1 MMFGATNMSRT
12 EIVKRII
19 DDKAVAV
26 IRLRKSENFLKVAE
40 ALYEGG
46 ISILEI
52 TMTTPNALALI
63 KETVARMPKDVLIGA
78 GSVLDAETA
87 KRVIDAGARYVVSP
101 VFKPVIIQ
109 IAHQNDVPA
118 MPGCFSPTE
127 ILNAHEQG
135 ADVIKVFPADILGM
149 AFFKGIKAP
158 MPFLNLMPTGGVT
171 LTNAGEWIRAGACAV
186 GVGSALVDNKA
197 IEAGNF
203 TQLTESAKIL
213 RQSLSKAQED

>member
-1 MMFGATNMSRT
+1 MMFGATNMSRI

-26 IRLRKSENFLKVAE
+26 IRLRTSQNFLKVGE

-63 KETVARMPKDVLIGA
+63 EETVARMPKDVLIGA

-87 KRVIDAGARYVVSP
+87 KRVIDAGSRYVVSP
-101 VFKPVIIQ
+101 VFKPAIIQ

-171 LTNAGEWIRAGACAV
+171 LTNAGDWIKAGACAV

-203 TQLTESAKIL
+203 IKLTENAKIL
-213 RQSLSKAQED
+213 RQSLLKAQES

>member
-1 MMFGATNMSRT
+1 MSRI

-26 IRLRKSENFLKVAE
+26 IRLRTSQNFLKAAE
-40 ALYEGG
+40 ALYEGE

-63 KETVARMPKDVLIGA
+63 EETVARMPKDVLIGA

-101 VFKPVIIQ
+101 VFKAEIIQ

-171 LTNAGEWIRAGACAV
+171 LTNAGEWIKAGACAV

-203 TQLTESAKIL
+203 IQLTENAKIL
-213 RQSLSKAQED
+213 RQSLWKAQQG

>member
-1 MMFGATNMSRT
+1 MMFGATNMSRI

-19 DDKAVAV
+19 GDKAVAV
-26 IRLRKSENFLKVAE
+26 IRLRTSQNFLKVAE

-87 KRVIDAGARYVVSP
+87 KKVIHSGAKYVVSP

-109 IAHQNDVPA
+109 IAHQQDVPA

-127 ILNAHEQG
+127 ILTAHEQG

-171 LTNAGEWIRAGACAV
+171 LTNAGEWIKAGACAV

-203 TQLTESAKIL
+203 IQLTENAKIL

>member
-1 MMFGATNMSRT
+1 MSRT
-12 EIVKRII
+12 KIVERII

-26 IRLRKSENFLKVAE
+26 IRLRKSQNFLKVAE

-63 KETVARMPKDVLIGA
+63 KETVAQMPDDVLIGA
-78 GSVLDAETA
+78 GSVLDADTA
-87 KRVIDAGARYVVSP
+87 QRVINAGARYVVSP
-101 VFKPVIIQ
+101 VFKPQIIQ
-109 IAHQNDVPA
+109 IARQNDVPA

-135 ADVIKVFPADILGM
+135 ADVVKVFPADILGM
-149 AFFKGIKAP
+149 AFFKSIKAP

-171 LTNAGEWIRAGACAV
+171 LTNAGDWIKAGACAV
-186 GVGSALVDNKA
+186 GVGSALVDNKS
-197 IEAGNF
+197 ISTENYP
-203 TQLTESAKIL
+203 QLTENAKIL
-213 RQSLSKAQED
+213 RKSLLHVQESGGLS

>member
-1 MMFGATNMSRT
+1 MVGAINMSRA

-19 DDKAVAV
+19 EDKAVAV
-26 IRLRKSENFLKVAE
+26 IRLRTSENFLKTAE

-63 KETVARMPKDVLIGA
+63 KETAAHMPDDVLIGA

-87 KRVIDAGARYVVSP
+87 QKVIAAGAKYVVSP
-101 VFKPVIIQ
+101 AFKPEIIQ

-127 ILNAHEQG
+127 ILTAHEQG

-149 AFFKGIKAP
+149 AFFKAIKAP
-158 MPFLNLMPTGGVT
+158 LPFLNLMPTGGVT
-171 LTNAGEWIRAGACAV
+171 LANAGEWIKAGACAV

-203 TQLTESAKIL
+203 TQLTENAKIL
-213 RQSLSKAQED
+213 RQSLRKAREG

>member
-1 MMFGATNMSRT
+1 MSR
-12 EIVKRII
+12 ERIVERII

-26 IRLRKSENFLKVAE
+26 IRLRTSQNFLKVAE

-63 KETVARMPKDVLIGA
+63 KETVARMPGDVLIGA

-87 KRVIDAGARYVVSP
+87 QRVIDAGAKYVVSP
-101 VFKPVIIQ
+101 VFKAEIIQ
-109 IAHQNDVPA
+109 TAHQNDVPA

-158 MPFLNLMPTGGVT
+158 MPFLKLMPTGGVT
-171 LTNAGEWIRAGACAV
+171 LTNAGEWIKAGACAV

-197 IEAGNF
+197 IAEEDY
-203 TQLTESAKIL
+203 TRLTENAKVL
-213 RQSLSKAQED
+213 RQSLLKA